1 MAEKTPSAQQK
12 LVSAQKA
19 YAKKMHSLANAS
31 KPYQALVSQVADEG
45 KNYIRQTERLEDK
58 SFDSRFVEELETGF
72 DSIDRIILNPRTF
85 IRDEAEVV
93 NAGLAKKI
101 TAESIVHLASHTQFV
116 HTVDENGNVTPER
129 ILTIHAET
137 DVQIYE
143 NRFIMTLM
151 KKCALF
157 IEKRYQ
163 FIKSHGETFN
173 SDLLLIHATSN
184 IDGARYEVDTRV
196 KVSVPS
202 EDQGKQEANAN
213 LLVRLATL
221 RERCAYY
228 LHSPFMEQMKGAK
241 DVFNPLHLTNL
252 LLKNP
257 DYHAAYKLWTF
268 IDNYTN
274 LGITYDVKET
284 EQEFDDAYFEEIYGL
299 VVADMLTLH
308 SHSIKDRKIDH
319 PVTRQKTIRPKVLFT
334 LEDET
339 FHDGRFLYDQFPDH
353 KQEKPDPMALTP
365 DEAKAERLALEEKYK
380 QDIAKKLL
388 LDEAIAAQKA
398 IDMEQETKERQR
410 QQEAAEEAAKKAR
423 DEAIHQEVE
432 RLAREEWNR
441 RKKQDFERIEEEA
454 RLDSMRYVIRRQ
466 GKEERQQSDNLSL
479 LDSFIPDEKAGSMMA
494 GGQEPFSNAT
504 PFLSATLENLQ
515 NQKQPTPMAAK
526 APLPKETPF
535 LVNPV
540 PLPPSA
546 PISPL
551 LPSIVYAG
559 VAPALT
565 SWVQRQNVPATVS
578 VPTVSIPEKA
588 PVTSSETSKT
598 IENRLKVRILKPIAV
613 TPLPVVKIRVRKDNK
628 EASKEGVTWIRVRPP
643 KKDRIA
649 LAKKIKVTSKRNKK
663 VRLSNRAPRKR
674 P

>member
-19 YAKKMHSLANAS
+19 YAKKMHSLASAS

-45 KNYIRQTERLEDK
+45 KNFVRQTERLEDK
-58 SFDSRFVEELETGF
+58 SFDARFVEELEQGF
-72 DSIDRIILNPRTF
+72 DALDRIILNPRTF

-101 TAESIVHLASHTQFV
+101 TAESVVHLASHTQFV
-116 HTVDENGNVTPER
+116 HSVDKNGNITPER

-143 NRFIMTLM
+143 NRFVMTLM

-173 SDLLLIHATSN
+173 SDLLLIHATSE
-184 IDGARYEVDTRV
+184 IDGAKYEVDTRV

-228 LHSPFMEQMKGAK
+228 LHSPFMEQMQGAK
-241 DVFNPLHLTNL
+241 DVSNPIHLTNL

-308 SHSIKDRKIDH
+308 SHAIANRKIDH

-353 KQEKPDPMALTP
+353 KDEKPNPMALTP
-365 DEAKAERLALEEKYK
+365 EEAKAERLAMEEKYK
-380 QDIAKKLL
+380 QDVAKKLL
-388 LDEAIAAQKA
+388 LDEAINAQKA
-398 IDMEQETKERQR
+398 IDMAEEAEERQR
-410 QQEAAEEAAKKAR
+410 QLEAAEEAARKAR
-423 DEAIHQEVE
+423 DEAIRQEVE
-432 RLAREEWNR
+432 RLAREEWER
-441 RKKQDFERIEEEA
+441 RKAQDFDRLEEEA
-454 RLDSMRYVIRRQ
+454 RLDSMRYAVRRQ
-466 GKEERQQSDNLSL
+466 GKEDRQDGMSL
-479 LDSFIPDEKAGSMMA
+479 LDPSIPEEKAGEMLSR
-494 GGQEPFSNAT
+494 GQEAFPSAT
-504 PFLSATLENLQ
+504 PFLNATMANLEH
-515 NQKQPTPMAAK
+515 QKQPTPMAAPT
-526 APLPKETPF
+526 PLPRETPF
-535 LVNPV
+535 VVTTAVFTPTA
-540 PLPPSA
+540 PSD
-546 PISPL
+546 PL
-551 LPSIVYAG
+551 LPSIVFDATPYVARF
-559 VAPALT
+559 VTAPAPQVTTAPVLT
-565 SWVQRQNVPATVS
+565 EPTPVVTVS
-578 VPTVSIPEKA
+578 KA
-588 PVTSSETSKT
+588 PEAMPEDRRRVK
-598 IENRLKVRILKPIAV
+598 IMKPIAV
-613 TPLPVVKIRVRKDNK
+613 TPAPIVKIRVLKDKETNPKDNV
-628 EASKEGVTWIRVRPP
+628 AWIRVQPP
-643 KKDRIA
+643 KKARIA
-649 LAKKIKVTSKRNKK
+649 LAKRIKVTSRRQKK
-663 VRLSNRAPRKR
+663 IRLSNHAPRKR